1 MAELL
6 QRKLNNVRYHFHFK
20 GCTSIVVYKE
30 ETIKDMVSLAAA
42 DKNHIVFIDATFS
55 TSYYKV
61 TTISYLNNKVTRA
74 LSGKPPIF
82 AGVVLMHAIGDAQ
95 VHEQFL
101 AHVKEKI
108 EDEARTQKIEDI
120 SSKMISCTYEYGA
133 EVKALETLYADNVKF
148 LTIIR
153 HKQK

>member
-1 MAELL
+1 
-6 QRKLNNVRYHFHFK
+6 
-20 GCTSIVVYKE
+20 
-30 ETIKDMVSLAAA
+30 MVSLAAG
-42 DKNHIVFIDATFS
+42 DGNHVFFMDATFS
-55 TSYYKV
+55 SSYFKV
-61 TTISYLNNKVTRA
+61 TTVSYLNKKVTRA
-74 LSGKPPIF
+74 LSEKSPIF
-82 AGVVLMHAIGDAQ
+82 AEVVLMHATGDRQ
-95 VHEQFL
+95 VYKQFL
-101 AHVKEKI
+101 AHVKEKM